1 MPLFDV
7 FEAMLIFVRQYY
19 NVALYQDG
27 CNAQLPHCVFNYS
40 EYRGSGLIGL
50 EWSGSGGQIHSIR

>member
-1 MPLFDV
+1 
-7 FEAMLIFVRQYY
+7 MLILVCKYY
-19 NVALYQDG
+19 NVTLYQDG

-50 EWSGSGGQIHSIR
+50 EWSGSEGQIHSIR